1 MCWECLLVSFVGW
14 YSDKQRLPYL
24 PLIFEFTRNAD
35 KTIDT
40 VALAMSTFFLFY
52 FYLFIYFNTT
62 KQNFVMILAEYK
74 NFGIEWQWRFWNWG
88 VRWVGNQKIALPGV
102 GTLGTTK
109 FTSNTHT
116 SIWKSSISCCSYC
129 FRIYIGN
136 HLRNFVD
143 WTLRSNHTLLRSN
156 VSYFCY
162 KNSLSELDQPALEEF
177 KALKAK
183 IY

>member
-1 MCWECLLVSFVGW
+1 MFARFLCGLIFWQATIALFAFDNLNSLGMPIKQLIRWLWQCLL
-14 YSDKQRLPYL
+14 
-24 PLIFEFTRNAD
+24 
-35 KTIDT
+35 
-40 VALAMSTFFLFY
+40 FLFY
-52 FYLFIYFNTT
+52 FYFYSFIYFNTT
-62 KQNFVMILAEYK
+62 KQNLVMILAEYK